1 MEKVKSTIYVNKEVY
16 NRFKIYA
23 ITLNTSVSAL
33 IEKYMKEVVNKL
45 EVKK

>member
-1 MEKVKSTIYVNKEVY
+1 MEKTRTTIYVNKDVY

-33 IEKYMKEVVNKL
+33 IEQYILETVNKL
-45 EVKK
+45 EGK